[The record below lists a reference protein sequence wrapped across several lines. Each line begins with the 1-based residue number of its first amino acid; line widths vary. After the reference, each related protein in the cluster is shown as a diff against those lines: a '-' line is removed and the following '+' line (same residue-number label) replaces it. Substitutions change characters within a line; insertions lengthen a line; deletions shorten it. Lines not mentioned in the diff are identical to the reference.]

1 MCARENLTRQLNQR
15 LSSRRYERL
24 KRAPDGERA
33 CWPGGGAV
41 ADAGVG
47 TEAADEDDAYVMMVL
62 GRELGPAGTAH
73 AACHG
78 GVVRDQA
85 ALEGPRETHGVFE
98 GHRGLQLDIDLQG
111 GQNPR

>member
-1 MCARENLTRQLNQR
+1 MRTMRT
-15 LSSRRYERL
+15 S
-24 KRAPDGERA
+24 
-33 CWPGGGAV
+33 
-41 ADAGVG
+41 
-47 TEAADEDDAYVMMVL
+47 MMVL

-111 GQNPR
+111 GAKPAVKMETCWSSVTPSQQVKNVSNRS

>member
-1 MCARENLTRQLNQR
+1 MRTMRT
-15 LSSRRYERL
+15 S
-24 KRAPDGERA
+24 
-33 CWPGGGAV
+33 
-41 ADAGVG
+41 
-47 TEAADEDDAYVMMVL
+47 MMVL

-111 GQNPR
+111 GGKTRGEDGDMLELRHAIAAGQERQ

>member
-1 MCARENLTRQLNQR
+1 MRTMRT
-15 LSSRRYERL
+15 S
-24 KRAPDGERA
+24 
-33 CWPGGGAV
+33 
-41 ADAGVG
+41 
-47 TEAADEDDAYVMMVL
+47 MMVL

-111 GQNPR
+111 GGKTRGEDVDMLELRHAIAAGQERQ